1 MLRNVRPKIRIFGLV
16 ELRDVESKKFLS
28 KSCTKNQNLKHFKF
42 WIIPIPSKE
51 ISITLGTL
59 DDVGIFKQPS

>member
-16 ELRDVESKKFLS
+16 ELTDIESKKFLS
-28 KSCTKNQNLKHFKF
+28 KSCTKNQNLKHLKF
-42 WIIPIPSKE
+42 WIIPSKE
-51 ISITLGTL
+51 ISIALGTL